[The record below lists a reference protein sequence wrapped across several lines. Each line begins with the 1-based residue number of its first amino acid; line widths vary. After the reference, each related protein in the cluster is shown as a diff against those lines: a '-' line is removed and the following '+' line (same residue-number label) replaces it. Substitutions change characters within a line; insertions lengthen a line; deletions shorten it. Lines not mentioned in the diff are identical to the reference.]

1 MHKNIAIAF
10 LLLFVASSSLT
21 SAVVVESVLAPTL
34 APGQESAVLVSI
46 KNTLDDHVE
55 DLSFGL
61 ILDDTQ
67 FITVGGTED
76 STDELREGRSEE
88 FSFAIKPAYDIKPG
102 DYQLPYE
109 MSYTLDNNR
118 VVKKGSIGVHVGG
131 SPELRA
137 TIEATTPV
145 IGMKDTV
152 TVTIVNDGLAD
163 ARFVSLSV
171 RGDGMNVLSDKEIYI
186 GSVDSDDFET
196 ATFDVS
202 YTKSRAALEVTIN
215 YRDLDNKRLSFEERL
230 PLTVYTR
237 DEAVSRGIV
246 TESKTLYYV
255 GILILIII
263 LWFIWRMVR
272 KRRRARL
279 SAAH

>member
-1 MHKNIAIAF
+1 MQKNIAITF
-10 LLLFVASSSLT
+10 FILLLASSSLA

-34 APGQESAVLVSI
+34 APGEQSSVLVSI
-46 KNTLDDHVE
+46 KNTLDDTVE

-76 STDELREGRSEE
+76 STDELREGRSED

-109 MSYTLDNNR
+109 MSYMLDNNR

-137 TIEATTPV
+137 SVEATTPV
-145 IGMKDTV
+145 VGMKDTL

-163 ARFVSLSV
+163 ARFVSISV
-171 RGDGMNVLSDKEIYI
+171 QGEGMNVLSDREIYI

-202 YTKSRAALEVTIN
+202 YTKSRAALEVTVH
-215 YRDLDNKRLSFEERL
+215 YRDLENDRLTLEERL
-230 PLTVYTR
+230 PVTVYTR
-237 DEAVSRGIV
+237 EEAISRGII
-246 TESKTLYYV
+246 TQSKTPYYIGALV
-255 GILILIII
+255 III
-263 LWFIWRMVR
+263 VLWFIWRMVR